1 VMYEPHSLFVSL
13 DEDREKKEGDRLR
26 FYGKWMGQLWPDEEK
41 YWQEDGVTQ
50 EALAKL
56 YRAMLEPQASEA
68 QAEAG

>member
-1 VMYEPHSLFVSL
+1 MYEPQGLLVSL
-13 DEDREKKEGDRLR
+13 HEEPERKEGDRLW

-50 EALAKL
+50 EELAKR
-56 YRAMLEPQASEA
+56 YRALLEPRAAEI